1 MTDDLVDEGNVEYA
15 YHRISFLISLLIAHG
30 ISEAEVFSA
39 IGDVLVDLSDPD
51 SLETLH

>member
-1 MTDDLVDEGNVEYA
+1 MTDDPIDEGNVEYA
-15 YHRISFLISLLIAHG
+15 YRRLSFLVSLLIEHG

>member
-1 MTDDLVDEGNVEYA
+1 MTDDQIDDGNVEYA
-15 YHRISFLISLLIAHG
+15 YHRISFLITLLIEHG

-39 IGDVLVDLSDPD
+39 IGDVLVDLCDPD